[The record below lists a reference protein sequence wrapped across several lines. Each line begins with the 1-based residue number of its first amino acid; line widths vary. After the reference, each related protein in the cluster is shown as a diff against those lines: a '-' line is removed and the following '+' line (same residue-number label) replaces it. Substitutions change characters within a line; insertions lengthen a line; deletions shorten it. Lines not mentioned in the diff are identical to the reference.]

1 MTEPTREP
9 LNLIEHPATTITED
23 EELAS
28 VLVAPASPQVTVS
41 LDEVFDYIFEW
52 GGASDE

>member
-1 MTEPTREP
+1 MREPTREP
-9 LNLIEHPATTITED
+9 VDLVEHPATTIAED

-28 VLVAPASPQVTVS
+28 ALVAPASPLWTVS

-52 GGASDE
+52 GDNADE